1 MNPADLLLQL
11 VDFIR
16 HVDVYLA
23 EFVKNHGLW
32 IYAFLFLVIFCETGL
47 VFVPFLPG
55 DSLLLVAGG
64 LCYKDETGMSLM
76 IMIPLL
82 CFAAIAG
89 DFLNFSVGHKFGEWM
104 LRKNWVKQKH
114 IDATHDFFEQH
125 GGKAVIYARFAPFMR
140 TFVPFVAGMG
150 DMGYRRFGF
159 FNVIG
164 AFLWV
169 VSLSVLGYFCFQIEF
184 VKNNTEK
191 IIVAIIF
198 VSMIPP
204 VLTWWKHR
212 QKMSAETPVQDEK

>member
-1 MNPADLLLQL
+1 MNL
-11 VDFIR
+11 VDFIL
-16 HVDVYLA
+16 HVDKHLI
-23 EFVKNHGLW
+23 EFVHDYGLW
-32 IYAFLFLVIFCETGL
+32 IYALLFLVIFCETGL

-64 LCYKDETGMSLM
+64 LCAKAETGMSLM

-150 DMGYRRFGF
+150 DMSYRRFGF

-169 VSLSVLGYFCFQIEF
+169 VSLSILGYFFFGIPF
-184 VKNNTEK
+184 VQRHTEK
-191 IIVAIIF
+191 IILAVIF
-198 VSMIPP
+198 ISMIPP

-212 QKMSAETPVQDEK
+212 QKMAAATEAPSEK